1 MTMTE
6 KKEGLTN
13 LQQKAIPIILSS
25 RTITE
30 GVKKAGVKR
39 ETFYLWLKNPEFK
52 AEFIRQRQE
61 IIDLALHELKTSA
74 SEAVTVLRELLKAE
88 GEGVRLRTAQAI
100 LENVL
105 KSIEIE
111 NLEKRI
117 EELERRQI

>member
-1 MTMTE
+1 MTE
-6 KKEGLTN
+6 KKGGLTT
-13 LQQKAIPIILSS
+13 LQRKAIPIILASK
-25 RTITE
+25 TISE
-30 GVKKAGVKR
+30 GVKKAGIKR
-39 ETFYLWLKNPEFK
+39 ETFYQWIRDPGFK
-52 AEFIRQRQE
+52 AEFIQQRQE

-74 SEAVTVLRELLKAE
+74 SEAVSVLRELLQAE